1 MAGKPSAR
9 AGAVRGSAHGKRV
22 GPTVSMPRHRARIQT
37 PAPTSLAP
45 PDGEE
50 CSRGPPHGT
59 YRRIYAGG
67 RATEPSEVLQE
78 MGGEKGAQCPG
89 EATAPWVR
97 PDEGVG
103 EKARGAALKPRTE
116 TAPALSSRCYARP
129 PEEAFAPE
137 GHSRS
142 ARLHR
147 LATVMSISADGT
159 RDSV

>member
-1 MAGKPSAR
+1 
-9 AGAVRGSAHGKRV
+9 
-22 GPTVSMPRHRARIQT
+22 MPRHRARIQT

-45 PDGEE
+45 LEGEE
-50 CSRGPPHGT
+50 CSRGPPHET

-103 EKARGAALKPRTE
+103 EKARGAHSNRGQKLRLLLVPDAMPGRGRRRLPRKVI
-116 TAPALSSRCYARP
+116 PGVHGCIGWPL
-129 PEEAFAPE
+129 
-137 GHSRS
+137 
-142 ARLHR
+142 
-147 LATVMSISADGT
+147 
-159 RDSV
+159 